1 GAGIGDDLGGVIFT
15 GADDQ
20 VENAIAINIAHRH
33 VDASFITWEWDDRA
47 YQPVTIA
54 IIETN
59 LRRAAG
65 CAGNRHGIN
74 RDRGYDVDKRHE
86 SVVFMVQTM
95 AMRHVKPGIF
105 VEPRKDWQ
113 DAGFTYALVAVHRR
127 RRRISIV
134 D

>member
-1 GAGIGDDLGGVIFT
+1 MIFT

-33 VDASFITWEWDDRA
+33 VDAPFITREWNDRA
-47 YQPVTIA
+47 YQPVTVA

-74 RDRGYDVDKRHE
+74 RHRGYDVDKRHE

-105 VEPRKDWQ
+105 VEAGTDRE
-113 DAGFTYALVAVHRR
+113 DAGFNYALVAVHRR
-127 RRRISIV
+127 RRRISII